1 MCRLRQRDLLAQW
14 QRNFSIGLNV
24 KKCNGGSS
32 AIKFLNAAY
41 EPRILF
47 SERKIDRID
56 KNMFNNT
63 RKRRRSC
70 ILYRFFPRSFLL
82 TDHVFPRFFN
92 ARALARFYFHASR
105 FVIYIYLIQNRPP
118 RITDLSQKPFRVL
131 AACFQVFSSIPLEKN
146 VISVHSIVLR
156 LEIIQRRF

>member
-14 QRNFSIGLNV
+14 QRNFSIGLTLRNATEV
-24 KKCNGGSS
+24 LPRF
-32 AIKFLNAAY
+32 KFLNAAY

-47 SERKIDRID
+47 SERKGIDRID

-92 ARALARFYFHASR
+92 ARALARFYFYASR
-105 FVIYIYLIQNRPP
+105 FVIYISHPKQTS
-118 RITDLSQKPFRVL
+118 RITDLSQKPFRVFT
-131 AACFQVFSSIPLEKN
+131 ACFQVFSSIPLEKN
-146 VISVHSIVLR
+146 VISVLS
-156 LEIIQRRF
+156 FAWK